1 MQTPLTIY
9 LPWPPKELSPNTRLH
24 WSKLARAKRLYRASC
39 ASEATGQGVCST
51 SAKKARISL
60 VFTPPTKRAYDL
72 DNLVAR
78 MKSGLDGLADAMGLD
93 DRHWALS
100 IERSD
105 APKPGGFVEA
115 TIELF

>member
-1 MQTPLTIY
+1 
-9 LPWPPKELSPNTRLH
+9 
-24 WSKLARAKRLYRASC
+24 
-39 ASEATGQGVCST
+39 
-51 SAKKARISL
+51 
-60 VFTPPTKRAYDL
+60 
-72 DNLVAR
+72 

-105 APKPGGFVEA
+105 APKPGGFVEV